1 VTPRELGVALAKRV
15 AVAGLV
21 AVVIVAA
28 AFAIPA
34 ATDSSTEPE
43 PLDTPE
49 YDAEALAATPIPAE
63 GEIEAD
69 GSVGN
74 RAGVVVVDVSHSN
87 RVSRA
92 ELAPLVEE
100 LTSIGYGIRFYE
112 GDQTLDQEL
121 SNVNAF
127 LVVDPAQEFDRDEID
142 SVRDFTDDGGHLLM
156 VGEPNRKRISASL
169 FGTSITEQESALT
182 TLAAR
187 YDMSLGTSYLYN
199 LETNGGN
206 YKHITARPTP
216 ESELEFDS
224 VTMFTAAAVHARRG
238 TVLLRATADTHEAG
252 IDGTSRFPVAVHR
265 ENENAVL
272 LGDSTFLHADRFN
285 VGDNEQFAAFLVE
298 FLISGNAGGGAT
310 DDADEG
316 DEPTNGEEPTDGEET
331 ETEEPAEPP
340 INNTTTPAPQTPAA
354 DRLVPAPA
362 LDDASASVTGSAP
375 VSVVSG
381 PVARPGESVAG
392 LD

>member
-1 VTPRELGVALAKRV
+1 VTPRDLGVALAKRV

-21 AVVIVAA
+21 VVVIVAA

-34 ATDSSTEPE
+34 ATDSSAERE
-43 PLDTPE
+43 PLDTSE

-92 ELAPLVEE
+92 DLAPLVEE

-121 SNVNAF
+121 SNANAF
-127 LVVDPAQEFDRDEID
+127 LVIDPAQEFDRDEID
-142 SVRDFTDDGGHLLM
+142 NVRDFTDDGGHLLM
-156 VGEPNRKRISASL
+156 VGEPNRKSVSSSL
-169 FGTSITEQESALT
+169 FGGTSITEQESALT

-187 YDMSLGTSYLYN
+187 YDMSLGTAYLYN

-206 YKHITARPTP
+206 YKHITARPTA
-216 ESELEFDS
+216 ESGLEFDS

-252 IDGTSRFPVAVHR
+252 VDDTSRFPVAIHR
-265 ENENAVL
+265 ENENVVL
-272 LGDSTFLHADRFN
+272 LGDSTFLQADRFN

-310 DDADEG
+310 DDADE
-316 DEPTNGEEPTDGEET
+316 DEEPTDGEDPIDGEET
-331 ETEEPAEPP
+331 ETEQPTEPP
-340 INNTTTPAPQTPAA
+340 VNNTTTPAPQTPAA

-362 LDDASASVTGSAP
+362 LDDAAAYVTGSAP
-375 VSVVSG
+375 VAVV
-381 PVARPGESVAG
+381 VARPVESVAG